1 MKNINLYGMPDH
13 AMSARTDAL
22 PGYVPEQEGPENQSY
37 EQLQYALSELAALK
51 QALARSQQQLKTAQ
65 LHIDSL
71 EATKTSLREKLIR
84 LAKKCA
90 QALHFAYHDELTG
103 LPNRTLLLDRLKQAM
118 AQSDRKQKQVALL
131 FIDLDKFKSIN
142 DRLGHSAGDTL
153 LQLVAERLSACIRK
167 GDTACR
173 YGGDEFLV
181 MLPEIDGQ
189 DNAALVTEKIRA
201 RLAAP
206 YVLDGYSISITASI
220 GIALYRADGLNCSEL
235 IKQADTAMY
244 HAKKR
249 SNLPSGPV
257 HVSIQN

>member
-1 MKNINLYGMPDH
+1 MKNIHLYGTPDH

-22 PGYVPEQEGPENQSY
+22 PVYVPGQEGPENRSY
-37 EQLQYALSELAALK
+37 EQLQYALSEMAALK
-51 QALARSQQQLKTAQ
+51 QALARSQQQLKTAE
-65 LHIDSL
+65 LHIESL
-71 EATKTSLREKLIR
+71 EVAQTGLRQKLIR

-103 LPNRTLLLDRLKQAM
+103 LPNRTLLMDRLKQAM

-131 FIDLDKFKSIN
+131 FIDLDKFKSVN
-142 DRLGHSAGDTL
+142 DGLGHSAGDTL

-189 DNAALVTEKIRA
+189 VNAALVTEKIRA

>member
-1 MKNINLYGMPDH
+1 M
-13 AMSARTDAL
+13 
-22 PGYVPEQEGPENQSY
+22 
-37 EQLQYALSELAALK
+37 
-51 QALARSQQQLKTAQ
+51 KTAQ

-103 LPNRTLLLDRLKQAM
+103 LPNRALLLDRLKQAM

-131 FIDLDKFKSIN
+131 FIDLDKFKGIN
-142 DRLGHSAGDTL
+142 DRLGHLAGDTL

-181 MLPEIDGQ
+181 MLTEIDGQ

-220 GIALYRADGLNCSEL
+220 GIALYRADGINCSEL

-249 SNLPSGPV
+249 SNLPNRPFQ
-257 HVSIQN
+257 VSIQN

>member
-1 MKNINLYGMPDH
+1 MPDH
-13 AMSARTDAL
+13 AMSGCTDAL
-22 PGYVPEQEGPENQSY
+22 PKPVPEQNDPENQSH

-51 QALARSQQQLKTAQ
+51 QALARSEQQLKTAQ

-131 FIDLDKFKSIN
+131 FIDLDKFKGIN
-142 DRLGHSAGDTL
+142 DRLGHLAGDTL

-173 YGGDEFLV
+173 YGGDEFII

-189 DNAALVTEKIRA
+189 DSADLVTEKIRA
-201 RLAAP
+201 RLAVP

-220 GIALYRADGLNCSEL
+220 GIALYRADGINCSEL

-249 SNLPSGPV
+249 SNLPNRPFQ
-257 HVSIQN
+257 VSIQN